1 MFHQAYVGLRVL
13 PAGTEGTEFSL
24 PFWLCLH
31 ECFCFE
37 RLISLSFT
45 GSRDVE
51 ETVGSCFAIDCPVSE
66 PHVLDAETG
75 SCSTGTL
82 MAPGSESCFSA
93 NGTRWGMERVGWI
106 EGTGQCGI
114 REVIVCCESELTMIG
129 TGAHCWG

>member
-1 MFHQAYVGLRVL
+1 FHDVNVGLHFL
-13 PAGTEGTEFSL
+13 AAGAERTDFSL
-24 PFWLCLH
+24 PCWLRLR

-82 MAPGSESCFSA
+82 MAPGSESCFA
-93 NGTRWGMERVGWI
+93 AKGKRGVMERVGCI
-106 EGTGQCGI
+106 QGT
-114 REVIVCCESELTMIG
+114 E
-129 TGAHCWG
+129 